1 MDILRKQKTAK
12 EKINK
17 LEEFSEENIQRDKL
31 KNQENMSRQQWYS
44 EKSNI
49 CNWNI
54 KSKGEKD

>member
-31 KNQENMSRQQWYS
+31 KKSRKYVEATVIQ
-44 EKSNI
+44 
-49 CNWNI
+49 
-54 KSKGEKD
+54 